1 MNTFNTSDL
10 KKILTQIEE
19 AIPHFEEINP
29 SISNSN
35 IGWHIEHSLMV
46 FNGIIDTL
54 SRSNPKE
61 YKWTFN
67 FKRLVVFT
75 RRKIPR
81 GIAKAPK
88 SVVPKMDFSMES
100 LFAHLEK
107 AKIKLEEIKQLDPK
121 QFFNHPGFG
130 NIRLKQTVR
139 FLAIHTKHHLD
150 IIHDIE
156 KVSHPA
162 HR

>member
-10 KKILTQIEE
+10 KRLLTQIEE
-19 AIPHFEEINP
+19 TIPHFEEINP

-46 FNGIIDTL
+46 FNGITDTL
-54 SRSNPKE
+54 SSSNPNE

-88 SVVPKMDFSMES
+88 SVVPKMDYTKES
-100 LFAHLEK
+100 LFAHVEK
-107 AKIKLEEIKQLDPK
+107 AKVKLEEIKQLDSK

-139 FLAIHTKHHLD
+139 FLEIHTKHHLD

-156 KVSHPA
+156 KMNHPA